1 MVGRYKSVVWKRE
14 KYLKYNFFLKMM
26 DDNVDFSSLKDKLVP
41 YISSVLPA
49 ESEKSDDGL
58 VKEVYDLMGI
68 PDKLTPEDLRMA

>member
-1 MVGRYKSVVWKRE
+1 
-14 KYLKYNFFLKMM
+14 MM